1 MLEALTPQPQDKI
14 LVLMAQFRE
23 DPRAGKIDL
32 GVGVYKDA
40 TGLTPVMRAVK
51 TAEKQLWE
59 REVTKTYTGLAGE
72 PAFHAAMTNLILGP
86 GFADRAAVA
95 ATPGGTGALHQAL
108 ELIKM
113 ASPKATVWVSD
124 PTWPNHTSIIRY
136 LGLNIAEYRY
146 FDAKTCGI
154 DLPGLLEELGKVQ
167 AIQVL
172 PDAIRLTIEG
182 PLVVSDVNRG
192 DSISVSGACLTAVE
206 HDATSFTADVM
217 QETLKL
223 TSLDG
228 IQVGD
233 PVNLERAM
241 TAATRFG
248 GHVVLGHV
256 DGVGEVISREPSENW
271 EWVRVSV
278 PKELMKYVVLK
289 GSITLDGISLTVNEL
304 GEDWVGLSLI
314 PETLSLTTL
323 GSKQP
328 GSKVNVEVD
337 VMAKHIERLIEARNN

>member
-1 MLEALTPQPQDKI
+1 M
-14 LVLMAQFRE
+14 F
-23 DPRAGKIDL
+23 
-32 GVGVYKDA
+32 
-40 TGLTPVMRAVK
+40 TG
-51 TAEKQLWE
+51 
-59 REVTKTYTGLAGE
+59 
-72 PAFHAAMTNLILGP
+72 
-86 GFADRAAVA
+86 
-95 ATPGGTGALHQAL
+95 
-108 ELIKM
+108 
-113 ASPKATVWVSD
+113 
-124 PTWPNHTSIIRY
+124 II
-136 LGLNIAEYRY
+136 
-146 FDAKTCGI
+146 
-154 DLPGLLEELGKVQ
+154 EELGSVK
-167 AIQVL
+167 AIQTL

-206 HDATSFTADVM
+206 HDGTSFTADVM

-228 IQVGD
+228 IKVGD

-256 DGVGEVISREPSENW
+256 DGVGEVISREPSDNW
-271 EWVRVSV
+271 EWVRISV

-304 GEDWVGLSLI
+304 GDDWVGLSLI
-314 PETLSLTTL
+314 PETLAVTTL
-323 GSKQP
+323 GSKKP

-337 VMAKHIERLIEARNN
+337 VMAKHIERLIEMRNN

>member
-1 MLEALTPQPQDKI
+1 M
-14 LVLMAQFRE
+14 F
-23 DPRAGKIDL
+23 
-32 GVGVYKDA
+32 
-40 TGLTPVMRAVK
+40 TG
-51 TAEKQLWE
+51 
-59 REVTKTYTGLAGE
+59 
-72 PAFHAAMTNLILGP
+72 
-86 GFADRAAVA
+86 
-95 ATPGGTGALHQAL
+95 
-108 ELIKM
+108 
-113 ASPKATVWVSD
+113 
-124 PTWPNHTSIIRY
+124 II
-136 LGLNIAEYRY
+136 
-146 FDAKTCGI
+146 
-154 DLPGLLEELGKVQ
+154 EELGKVKG
-167 AIQVL
+167 IEVL

-228 IQVGD
+228 IKVGD

-256 DGVGEVISREPSENW
+256 DGVGEVISREPSDNW
-271 EWVRVSV
+271 EWVRISV

-289 GSITLDGISLTVNEL
+289 GSITLDGISLTVNEV
-304 GEDWVGLSLI
+304 GDDWVGLSLI
-314 PETLSLTTL
+314 PETLAVTTL
-323 GSKQP
+323 GSKKP

-337 VMAKHIERLIEARNN
+337 VMAKHIERLIETRNN